1 MIKDDNLYV
10 VTVLNGY
17 NQVPHTFFIN
27 ITDLLDPKLVMRF
40 SVLKVSFS
48 ENSQNLDIFKT

>member
-17 NQVPHTFFIN
+17 YQVPHTFFIN

-40 SVLKVSFS
+40 SVLKVSF
-48 ENSQNLDIFKT
+48 FRK